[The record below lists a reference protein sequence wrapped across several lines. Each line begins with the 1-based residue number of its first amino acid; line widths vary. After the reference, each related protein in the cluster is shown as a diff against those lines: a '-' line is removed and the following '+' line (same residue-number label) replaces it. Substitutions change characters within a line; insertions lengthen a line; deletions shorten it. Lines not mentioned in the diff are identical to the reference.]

1 MYINSHLKPDPA
13 GVGVELKQLK
23 EKKTPSTRKMW
34 MNKNVKG
41 DL

>member
-13 GVGVELKQLK
+13 EVGVELKQLK

-34 MNKNVKG
+34 MNKNIKG